1 MSEEATMRGDAG
13 LIYVS
18 SNGDRW
24 FLVETSDRG
33 KLVRH
38 EPNQSSGGAVSERT
52 IDMFLASGRGPEQAA
67 LQEILATGAGGTH
80 PKMESV
86 LSAAQMR
93 AGRGLLGW
101 TTERL
106 ALEASL
112 PEGEIAACEG
122 SGEHPP
128 GRFETLA
135 RIAQTLERFGIVFI
149 GEGEVSSGGPGV
161 RMGALG
167 TSTGY
172 PVESKDP
179 DSNDNEQQNEAESTA
194 AGGSASANLLPYRA

>member
-1 MSEEATMRGDAG
+1 MSSDAR

-18 SNGDRW
+18 SNSDRW

-33 KLVRH
+33 TLVRH

-52 IDMFLASGRGPEQAA
+52 IDMFLASGHGPEHAA
-67 LQEILATGAGGTH
+67 LHELLAAEAGGAR
-80 PKMESV
+80 PKL
-86 LSAAQMR
+86 LSMLSPAQMR

-106 ALEASL
+106 ALEANLS
-112 PEGEIAACEG
+112 EDVIAACETPRDLAPG
-122 SGEHPP
+122 S
-128 GRFETLA
+128 FETLS
-135 RIAQTLERFGIVFI
+135 RIAQTLERFGVVMI
-149 GEGEVSSGGPGV
+149 GEGEVSAGGPGV

-172 PVESKDP
+172 PVESKEA
-179 DSNDNEQQNEAESTA
+179 DSNDNVQQGEAESSA
-194 AGGSASANLLPYRA
+194 AGGSASAN